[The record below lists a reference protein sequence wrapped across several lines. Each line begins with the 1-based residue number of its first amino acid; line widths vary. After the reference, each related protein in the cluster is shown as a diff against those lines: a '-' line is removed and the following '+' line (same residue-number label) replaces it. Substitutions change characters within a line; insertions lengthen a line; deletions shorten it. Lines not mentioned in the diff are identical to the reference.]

1 MATGRARP
9 NPTVLFRFFGRSPSP
24 SRSQPIERSI
34 SGWQPSGT
42 HGYDDLRRDAIEL
55 EILGV
60 QVPLA
65 SLADIIRSKEA
76 ADRPKDRL
84 TLPVLRRI
92 LEEGGS

>member
-1 MATGRARP
+1 MQDLK
-9 NPTVLFRFFGRSPSP
+9 PTYREGVTL
-24 SRSQPIERSI
+24 

-65 SLADIIRSKEA
+65 EIICSKEA

-92 LEEGGS
+92 LEEGPRPV

>member
-1 MATGRARP
+1 MQDLK
-9 NPTVLFRFFGRSPSP
+9 PTYREGVTL
-24 SRSQPIERSI
+24 

-60 QVPLA
+60 HVPVA
-65 SLADIIRSKEA
+65 SLADVIRSKEA

-92 LEEGGS
+92 FEEGGS